1 MLLDVKTMDAID
13 TQGMYKVYDR
23 WPEIARDAYHT
34 DLEPVNYS
42 GIDHIVFAGMGGS
55 GAIGDLFA
63 SILSKNDIHVNVVKG
78 YLLPK
83 TVDAN
88 TLVVCTSI
96 SGNTVETLTV
106 LESASRLPCKVTAFS
121 SGGIMETICHS
132 NKIVFRKIPMT
143 HSPRASFVAFV
154 YSMLH
159 VLDSV
164 LPIQK
169 SDILES
175 IENLVEQS
183 AKISSANLSQN
194 NMSLNLAEFLEGM
207 PCIYYPHGLY
217 AAAIRFKNSLQENS
231 KMHAFTEDVIEA
243 CHNGI
248 VAWEGSVNTCPVLIR
263 GTQDYAKT
271 QERWGIIKQYFDQN
285 NTKYIEVKSVE
296 GNILSKIVCLIYLLD
311 YCSIYRAVITGVDP
325 SPVKSIDFIKDRL

>member
-1 MLLDVKTMDAID
+1 
-13 TQGMYKVYDR
+13 MYKIYDM
-23 WPEIARDAYHT
+23 WPQIARGSYNT
-34 DLEPVNYS
+34 DLEPVSYS

-96 SGNTVETLTV
+96 SGNTAETLTV
-106 LESASRLPCKVTAFS
+106 LESASRLSCNTIAFS
-121 SGGIMETICHS
+121 SGGRMETICHS
-132 NKIVFRKIPMT
+132 NKTEFRKIPMT
-143 HSPRASFVAFV
+143 HSPRSSFVTFV

-183 AKISSANLSQN
+183 EKISSANLSQN
-194 NMSLNLAEFLEGM
+194 NPSLNLAEFLDGT

-217 AAAIRFKNSLQENS
+217 ASAIRFKNSLQENS
-231 KMHAFTEDVIEA
+231 KLHAFTEDVIEA

-248 VAWEGSVNTCPVLIR
+248 VAWEGNVNARPVLIR

-271 QERWGIIKQYFDQN
+271 QERWEILKQYFDQN
-285 NTKYIEVKSVE
+285 DTKYTEVKSVE
-296 GNILSKIVCLIYLLD
+296 GNILSKLVCLIYLLD
-311 YCSIYRAVITGVDP
+311 YCSIYRAVMSGVDP
-325 SPVKSIDFIKDRL
+325 SPVRSIDFVKERL